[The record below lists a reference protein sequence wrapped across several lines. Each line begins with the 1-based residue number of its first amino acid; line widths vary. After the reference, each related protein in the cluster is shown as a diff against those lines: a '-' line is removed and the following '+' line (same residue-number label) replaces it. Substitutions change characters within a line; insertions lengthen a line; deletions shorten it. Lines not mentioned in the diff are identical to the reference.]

1 MKANNKKNINIR
13 EVAVRLW
20 KKKRM
25 LLRNM
30 IIGGVVA
37 AALIV
42 CVPRYYVC
50 EVTLAPEFGNAA
62 SGGSL
67 AALAGS
73 FGVSLSNGAGD
84 DAISP
89 SLYPDLI
96 QSKAFL
102 VSLFPVEVKTQDG
115 KIHTDYYTYLDKYQ
129 KHAWWTT
136 ATNAVKRT
144 FSNLFSKK
152 QDEAQSHSR
161 QPNPFRL
168 SKKDYRMAEGISRK
182 IGCSVDRTNYV
193 ISITV
198 TDQDPLVAATMADS
212 IRTRLQ
218 AFITNY
224 RTSKARVD
232 VAYYQK
238 LTDKARQDYQ
248 KIVNAYSAYADSH
261 RDMIMQSYISER
273 DELENDMQNA
283 LTIYTGMNQQL
294 QNAKAKVQ
302 ENTPAFTT
310 LKCAS
315 VPILPA
321 GPKRVMFVL
330 AVMVLVMVVS
340 SLWVLKKNSLSPKKS
355 GNKAAEVAN
364 AGDDKTDD
372 EGETTLQQENEQSD
386 DDSTDNN
393 PSS

>member
-1 MKANNKKNINIR
+1 
-13 EVAVRLW
+13 
-20 KKKRM
+20 M
-25 LLRNM
+25 LLRNV
-30 IIGGVVA
+30 IIGAVVA
-37 AALIV
+37 AALIL

-50 EVTLAPEFGNAA
+50 EVKLAPEFGNA
-62 SGGSL
+62 STSGSL

-73 FGVSLSNGAGD
+73 FGVNLGNGAGD

-96 QSKAFL
+96 QSKSFQ
-102 VSLFPVEVKTQDG
+102 VSLFPVKVKTQDG
-115 KIHTDYYTYLDKYQ
+115 KIQTDYYNYLDKYQ
-129 KHAWWTT
+129 KQPWWTSVS
-136 ATNAVKRT
+136 NALKRAV
-144 FSNLFSKK
+144 SNIFSKK
-152 QDEAQSHSR
+152 AGEEQSHTP

-168 SKKDYRMAEGISRK
+168 SKKDFSMAEGISHK
-182 IGCSVDRTNYV
+182 IDCSVDRTNYV

-212 IRTRLQ
+212 VRTRLQ
-218 AFITNY
+218 SFITNY

-238 LTDKARQDYQ
+238 LTDKAKQDYQ

-261 RDMIMQSYISER
+261 RDMIMQSFISER

-315 VPILPA
+315 VPVKPA

-330 AVMVLVMVVS
+330 AIMVLVFAVS
-340 SLWVLKKNSLSPKKS
+340 SLWVLKGDVFPLKNTGGK
-355 GNKAAEVAN
+355 
-364 AGDDKTDD
+364 
-372 EGETTLQQENEQSD
+372 
-386 DDSTDNN
+386 DNN
-393 PSS
+393 DTSGRAKSADVGNQNSAADTENVAVGSESASSLNSSAQNDGNSASDNDNTDRNLQS